1 MIGSTESAAS
11 KPSSSGVENAK
22 WGMFKGSVRL
32 WVHVDFVCVGS
43 ALTVTVALEWLWG
56 LE

>member
-43 ALTVTVALEWLWG
+43 ALTVTVAL
-56 LE
+56 